1 MYKKFFSS
9 LNFRHREWNPAVWP
23 FPQNL
28 RIFGLTLGGVGS
40 FGYAAHEIERI
51 PMMFLEISQDSLQA
65 KMVGSSYLLMMRP
78 FF

>member
-1 MYKKFFSS
+1 MKSC
-9 LNFRHREWNPAVWP
+9 
-23 FPQNL
+23 
-28 RIFGLTLGGVGS
+28 GLTVPSEPPDLWQHVGGVCF

-51 PMMFLEISQDSLQA
+51 PMIFLEISQDSLQP

>member
-1 MYKKFFSS
+1 MKSC
-9 LNFRHREWNPAVWP
+9 
-23 FPQNL
+23 
-28 RIFGLTLGGVGS
+28 GLTVPSEPPDLWPPLGGVGS

>member
-1 MYKKFFSS
+1 MYNKFFSS
-9 LNFRHREWNPAVWP
+9 LVWP

-28 RIFGLTLGGVGS
+28 LIFGSGGVC
-40 FGYAAHEIERI
+40 FLGYAAHEIERI
-51 PMMFLEISQDSLQA
+51 PMIFLEISQDSLQP